1 METTMKQQQL
11 TTLGKVFDRIDEM
24 SAGCYDQNIDVPDIS
39 FDNLDVLRIAGEPHQ
54 IRPVAQR
61 SISNRLGIPYPY
73 LRRCP
78 PDVQAL
84 NLNHWITQEK
94 NEKLLFR
101 FDGQRDSKRLESDV
115 RAVFTTKYIPVDNFE
130 VCERLDSL
138 GYGPDTEVQC
148 HLDAEFMS
156 LSIPDGKQAFD
167 INGDRF
173 KPGISISNSEVG
185 LASLSIAAFVLRLVC
200 TNGLVAK
207 SDVSA
212 SYRHVSTKILG
223 EFPQVMN
230 KVSYELGAQR
240 SQFKLSME
248 SQVDDPKSTLTS
260 FNRQFGLNAQEKDA
274 VEWAWPKEMGNTMFA
289 IVNTYT
295 RSAQWDEL
303 SAESSFRL
311 ERVGGNI
318 LGMLN

>member
-1 METTMKQQQL
+1 MKQQKL
-11 TTLGKVFDRIDEM
+11 TTLGKVFDRVDEM
-24 SAGCYDQNIDVPDIS
+24 SAACYDQNIDVPEIS
-39 FDNLDVLRIAGEPHQ
+39 FDNLDVLRIAGEPHPV
-54 IRPVAQR
+54 RTVAQR

-84 NLNHWITQEK
+84 NLNHWITREK
-94 NEKLLFR
+94 NDQLLFR
-101 FDGQRDSKRLESDV
+101 FDGQDV

-148 HLDAEFMS
+148 HLDPEFMS
-156 LSIPDGKQAFD
+156 LSIPDGKKSFD
-167 INGDRF
+167 IDGDRF
-173 KPGISISNSEVG
+173 TPGLSVGNSEVG
-185 LASLSIAAFVLRLVC
+185 LASLSISAFCLRLVC
-200 TNGLVAK
+200 SNGLIAK

-212 SYRHVSTKILG
+212 SYRHVSTKILS
-223 EFPQVMN
+223 EFPQVLD
-230 KVSYELGAQR
+230 KISYELGTQR

-248 SQVDDPKSTLTS
+248 SPVDDPESTLAS
-260 FNRQFGLNAQEKDA
+260 FNRQFGLNAPEKVA
-274 VEWAWPKEMGNTMFA
+274 VEWAWPMEMGDTMFA
-289 IVNTYT
+289 VVNTYT
-295 RSAQWDEL
+295 RAAQWEEL

-311 ERVGGNI
+311 SRVGGNI

>member
-1 METTMKQQQL
+1 MENTMKQQL
-11 TTLGKVFDRIDEM
+11 TTLGKVFDRIDAM
-24 SAGCYDQNIDVPDIS
+24 SANCYDLNVDVPEIS
-39 FDNLDVLRIAGEPHQ
+39 FDNLDVVRIAGEPHA

-78 PDVQAL
+78 ADVQAL
-84 NLNHWITQEK
+84 NLNHWIKQEK
-94 NEKLLFR
+94 NDQLLFR
-101 FDGQRDSKRLESDV
+101 FDGQDV

-138 GYGPDTEVQC
+138 GYGPGTEVQC
-148 HLDAEFMS
+148 HLDPEFMS
-156 LSIPDGKQAFD
+156 LSIPDGAKAFD
-167 INGDRF
+167 INGDKF

-185 LASLSIAAFVLRLVC
+185 LASLSIAAFVLRLIC
-200 TNGLVAK
+200 TNGLVSK

-212 SYRHVSTKILG
+212 SYRHVSTKILS
-223 EFPQVMN
+223 EFPQVLD
-230 KVSYELGAQR
+230 KVSYELGTKK

-248 SQVDDPKSTLTS
+248 SPVDNPESTLAS
-260 FNRQFGLNAQEKDA
+260 FNRQFGLNVKEKEA
-274 VEWAWPKEMGNTMFA
+274 VDWAWPQEMGGNMFNV
-289 IVNTYT
+289 VNTYT
-295 RSAQWDEL
+295 RAAQWDEL